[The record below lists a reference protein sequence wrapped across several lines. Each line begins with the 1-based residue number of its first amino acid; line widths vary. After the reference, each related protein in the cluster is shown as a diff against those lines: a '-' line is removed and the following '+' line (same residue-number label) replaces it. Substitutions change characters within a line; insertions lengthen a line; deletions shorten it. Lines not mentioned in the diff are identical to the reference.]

1 MQPAYIVRRVIDLD
15 SGSHDLISCF
25 KPYNWANCEQWNAC
39 NEFTYANLP
48 IVKFRIL
55 DDDGIVYL
63 EGTAYKDEDLLEAM
77 FYDFQAAQ
85 GITELHIDEGK
96 GWESIRNVT

>member
-1 MQPAYIVRRVIDLD
+1 MEPAYIIRKVLD
-15 SGSHDLISCF
+15 WDSDTDDLIPCF
-25 KPYNWANCEQWNAC
+25 KPYNWANCEQWNAS
-39 NEFTYANLP
+39 NEFTNANLP

-63 EGTAYKDEDLLEAM
+63 EGTAYKDDDLLEAM
-77 FYDFQAAQ
+77 FYGFQAAQ

-96 GWESIRNVT
+96 GWESIY